1 MQISWTWSW
10 LRPDLPNWVWDY
22 TDLIAIPTC
31 SAGCAYV
38 FDFHWLSYE
47 PVDLATVVPTA
58 AETPAQAE
66 TTPTLSV
73 EQANEASATAVA
85 TASSDAVQIVSQT
98 TEGAEA
104 PLQIVL
110 QELNVVQVAS
120 ARAVADLSEAANVS
134 LHTGGTTSQAS
145 RAAAEVEAQIASTIV
160 QQIAQHGGGEDS
172 LQTQAALQSTLTTQV
187 LGSVGVATLVGGL
200 NTGLSVGGTSTQATD
215 SSAAAAGAETS
226 AVRQTIEQEQA
237 GSDAEQEQVAGQWSE
252 VVQDLDLI
260 AAAGLH
266 DATNES
272 RLRDEASSLRVGTQA
287 ESTGSSRS
295 AITQLAIQLQNGDET
310 ALQQESL
317 QQAIVEQTGVGL
329 AAATAGTIR
338 LVYAT
343 PPPSAALRAAEPAP
357 EAATAPVEPPALVEP
372 PAHAVTVAPT
382 VFIVVDL
389 PPARVAQAAQPAST
403 RRAPAARLIAP
414 DAPAP
419 QSSAPLQAAASSALI
434 KLPASPTGLTAGSA
448 PSKAEDAEKAAA
460 RSSGGPCVAPLAGAA
475 AVTAGNGSGSAF
487 VALPGNVLSPLPRL
501 GRRVFEPAGR
511 RPAAVV
517 SLRARPG

>member
-1 MQISWTWSW
+1 M
-10 LRPDLPNWVWDY
+10 
-22 TDLIAIPTC
+22 
-31 SAGCAYV
+31 
-38 FDFHWLSYE
+38 
-47 PVDLATVVPTA
+47 PTA

-160 QQIAQHGGGEDS
+160 QQIAQYGGGEDS

-389 PPARVAQAAQPAST
+389 PPSAGGAGRTAGLYPP
-403 RRAPAARLIAP
+403 RPGRAPHRAGRTRAAELS
-414 DAPAP
+414 APAGGCELRSNQASGVP
-419 QSSAPLQAAASSALI
+419 HRPHGRLGPERGRGRREGRGPLV
-434 KLPASPTGLTAGSA
+434 
-448 PSKAEDAEKAAA
+448 
-460 RSSGGPCVAPLAGAA
+460 RRPCVAPLAGAA